1 MFHKTF
7 PAINPLNLPTQFHDD
22 PKKEIALFVSLSKSL
37 KELKRNID
45 KKYSRLSKITQDYE
59 QARGTYF

>member
-22 PKKEIALFVSLSKSL
+22 PFKGFIDNETIALRPGGVK
-37 KELKRNID
+37 N
-45 KKYSRLSKITQDYE
+45 
-59 QARGTYF
+59 QAVVDNNLIG